1 MIERAS
7 QEESDLCN
15 SCDVLMSVLNEM
27 CGPRVSQ
34 VIMRRAVAE
43 LHDHEATPA
52 GTAMR
57 QVVIASKLADA

>member
-1 MIERAS
+1 
-7 QEESDLCN
+7 
-15 SCDVLMSVLNEM
+15 MSVLNEM